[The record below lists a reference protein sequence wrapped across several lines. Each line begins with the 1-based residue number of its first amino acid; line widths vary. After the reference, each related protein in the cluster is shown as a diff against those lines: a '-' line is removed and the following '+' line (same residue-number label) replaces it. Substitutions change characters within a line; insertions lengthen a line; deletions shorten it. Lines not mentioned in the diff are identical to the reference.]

1 KTYQFGVRSGAKSG
15 LEANLDITEDG
26 ISIRHRGK
34 GRQCFIKTEFALQRH
49 QQQGGEIH
57 ALLLEEPENHLSHV
71 SMKRLV
77 NQLATER
84 QTQVFIATHSS
95 HISSR

>member
-1 KTYQFGVRSGAKSG
+1 MFHQNGVCAAAASA
-15 LEANLDITEDG
+15 A
-26 ISIRHRGK
+26 
-34 GRQCFIKTEFALQRH
+34 
-49 QQQGGEIH
+49 GGEIH

-95 HISSR
+95 HISSRLDLRKAILLGATRVGY